1 MTSKEMFIRS
11 YDVDP
16 AVFFLGTDQEVEALE
31 ALEAKTAAE
40 LQAVLF
46 CRDFIA
52 MEYYTENGARRILH
66 RSTRPG
72 VLFQLSYIDADGVP
86 VMHENY
92 ISAPAEKPIQAHI
105 GTKEDL
111 YKHFIDQLYFGD
123 LRLYVITRKGATA

>member
-1 MTSKEMFIRS
+1 MTSKEILFRS

-16 AVFFLGTDQEVEALE
+16 AIFFLGTDQEVEALE
-31 ALEAKTAAE
+31 AMEAKTAAE
-40 LQAVLF
+40 LQAVFF

-52 MEYYTENGARRILH
+52 LEYYTENGARRILH

-92 ISAPAEKPIQAHI
+92 ISTPADNPIQSHI
-105 GTKEDL
+105 GTEKDL
-111 YKHFIDQLYFGD
+111 YKHFIDQLYFAN
-123 LRLYVITRKGATA
+123 LRLNVITREGAIA